1 MLDGEQFYYYACTFL
16 QKKYDWSIDWYSAIS
31 TELTNVNRRTDKL
44 FYNSSY
50 ISLFAS
56 VAR

>member
-1 MLDGEQFYYYACTFL
+1 MVNNFIIMHVRFYK
-16 QKKYDWSIDWYSAIS
+16 KKYDWSIDWYSAIS

-44 FYNSSY
+44 FSNSSY